1 MVTELLKGILLLFL
15 LFLFI
20 YLLIVGG
27 GLEGGYLPF
36 LNMSHLTTLVSFR
49 VEIIIVKQ
57 LSSSFVI
64 GVLLYASSV
73 SMSVMLHI

>member
-1 MVTELLKGILLLFL
+1 MVTELLKGMLLLL
-15 LFLFI
+15 LL
-20 YLLIVGG
+20 LLIYILGG
-27 GLEGGYLPF
+27 GSEGGYLPF
-36 LNMSHLTTLVSFR
+36 LNMSHLTTSVSFR
-49 VEIIIVKQ
+49 VEMIIVKQ